1 MFQVVLGILGVVA
14 SLLISSWLYREFI
27 VLFPDA
33 EEPIQEVAD
42 KVRIPTHDQWDMEVV
57 EPYVERTKSHLGE
70 LSKSVD
76 LSAAG
81 KFVTDLLPGEEQ
93 PKVQDSSKMTLP
105 EVDPQSRAP
114 QVDRVL
120 RKLESLD

>member
-57 EPYVERTKSHLGE
+57 EPYVCLLYTS
-70 LSKSVD
+70 D
-76 LSAAG
+76 AA
-81 KFVTDLLPGEEQ
+81 DE
-93 PKVQDSSKMTLP
+93 
-105 EVDPQSRAP
+105 
-114 QVDRVL
+114 
-120 RKLESLD
+120 